1 MDVLFLVH
9 LLEVVALCD
18 GDKVALGLFGLLV
31 GAAGLLLDLD
41 LLLRGLLD
49 TLLELFKLVLLLDD
63 ELVDRVVLEPQFAQ
77 SVGDLLLL
85 LIARFLR
92 RKLRKQGIPR
102 RE

>member
-1 MDVLFLVH
+1 M
-9 LLEVVALCD
+9 ALGD
-18 GDKVALGLFGLLV
+18 GDQVALGLFGLLV

-63 ELVDRVVLEPQFAQ
+63 ELVDRIVLEPQFAQ

-85 LIARFLR
+85 LVARFLR
-92 RKLRKQGIPR
+92 RKLRKQGIPM